1 MGFVRCRAFAF
12 PLLLVSTCSS
22 RNASEQHWTLGPA
35 PDLGEVLATVAGT
48 PIFTK
53 QVAAKAKA
61 TNTSVRQAL
70 EEITEAFLLA
80 DLAWQSG
87 TTVNFG
93 DDPDIRS
100 AMVQRLL
107 ERELEPNLRR
117 ETLPDSTLRP
127 IYEKTRDH
135 FVHSRLIEVAVLAV
149 YTGSPM
155 QKKHR
160 DPREQTARDLAAFLK
175 RRPPKTL
182 DEFEAVAREPQW
194 KERQVTL
201 RRFQQSLDSPLS
213 VYVGKEVAKLL
224 APGDTTPLVIDQD
237 GGFIARYISEKPS
250 ENISFAEARGTLV
263 DMFYEKLRQQQFIE
277 YTGKL
282 GQLHRVQA
290 HWDRLSMNEQG
301 P

>member
-1 MGFVRCRAFAF
+1 
-12 PLLLVSTCSS
+12 
-22 RNASEQHWTLGPA
+22 
-35 PDLGEVLATVAGT
+35 
-48 PIFTK
+48 
-53 QVAAKAKA
+53 
-61 TNTSVRQAL
+61 
-70 EEITEAFLLA
+70 
-80 DLAWQSG
+80 
-87 TTVNFG
+87 
-93 DDPDIRS
+93 
-100 AMVQRLL
+100 LL
-107 ERELEPNLRR
+107 ERDLEPNLRR